1 MSNPSPV
8 IIWGPLVPVLIV
20 LGAAIVGILIEA
32 FVRQPAMRRLV
43 QAVLAIAASV
53 AAMFVAIV
61 QWAVFSGNGAR
72 IAGNYLVS
80 DRQAL
85 AWQVI
90 LALFALM
97 GMLLFSSR
105 SGGEDAF
112 TPLASAAPGSG
123 EEALAAKRGFAQTEI
138 FPLGLFAAAGMML
151 FTMVS
156 DTIVLFVV
164 LEILSLPLYLL
175 VGLARRRRLMSQ
187 EAALKYFLMGA
198 FSSAIYLF
206 GASLLFGYSA
216 VTSYAGIAG
225 SIAAGFDREPLL
237 LAGVTLM
244 LVGLLFKLGAVPFH
258 AWTPDVYQGA
268 PTPVTA
274 FMAAA
279 TKAAAAA
286 ALARFLYLALF
297 RMEWEIAPVLWTV
310 AIATMLLG
318 TVVAIVQ
325 TDVKRM
331 LAYSSIAHAGF
342 LLVALTSFRGDALA
356 AVPFY
361 MLAYGLATLGAFAV
375 VSQVRER
382 TPDGAL
388 GAEATRLGQWAGLG
402 RRSPWLASAMGLFL
416 LSFAG
421 IPLTAGFIGKFVA
434 FKAAIDAGAWPLVL
448 VAVLASAAAA
458 FFYVRL
464 IVLMF
469 LTPVP
474 PELEESVEVTNA
486 TGPWLVMVIAAAGT
500 ILLGVLP
507 SPVLDLA
514 HQAAILVP

>member
-1 MSNPSPV
+1 M
-8 IIWGPLVPVLIV
+8 
-20 LGAAIVGILIEA
+20 VGILIEA
-32 FVRQPAMRRLV
+32 FVRTPATRARV
-43 QAVLAIAASV
+43 QTVLAIAATV
-53 AAMFVAIV
+53 AAFVV
-61 QWAVFSGNGAR
+61 AVFQWVALDGDGLR
-72 IAGNYLVS
+72 IAGRFLVS
-80 DRQAL
+80 DRQSL
-85 AWQVI
+85 AWQAI
-90 LALFALM
+90 LALFALL
-97 GMLLFSSR
+97 GMLLFAAR
-105 SGGEDAF
+105 TRGEDAF
-112 TPLASAAPGSG
+112 VPLASVAPGST
-123 EEALAAKRGFAQTEI
+123 EEAVATKRGFAQTEV
-138 FPLGLFAAAGMML
+138 FPLGLFAAGGMML

-156 DTIVLFVV
+156 DVIVLFVV
-164 LEILSLPLYLL
+164 LEVLSLPLYLL

-206 GASLLFGYSA
+206 GASLLFGFASA
-216 VTSYAGIAG
+216 TSYAE
-225 SIAAGFDREPLL
+225 IAAAITRGFDREPLL
-237 LAGVTLM
+237 VAGVALM

-258 AWTPDVYQGA
+258 GWTPDAYQGA

-286 ALARFLYLALF
+286 ALARLLYLALF
-297 RMEWEIAPVLWTV
+297 QLAWQLAPVLWTV

-318 TVVAIVQ
+318 TVVAITQ

-361 MLAYGLATLGAFAV
+361 MLAYGLATLGAFAI

-402 RRSPWLASAMGLFL
+402 RRSPWLATAMGLFL

-434 FKAAIDAGAWPLVL
+434 FRAAIDAGAWPLVL

-458 FFYVRL
+458 FFYVRV

-474 PELEESVEVTNA
+474 EDLEDTVEVTTA
-486 TGPWLVMVIAAAGT
+486 TGPMVVVMIAAAGT
-500 ILLGVLP
+500 VLLGVVP
-507 SPVLDLA
+507 APVLDLA